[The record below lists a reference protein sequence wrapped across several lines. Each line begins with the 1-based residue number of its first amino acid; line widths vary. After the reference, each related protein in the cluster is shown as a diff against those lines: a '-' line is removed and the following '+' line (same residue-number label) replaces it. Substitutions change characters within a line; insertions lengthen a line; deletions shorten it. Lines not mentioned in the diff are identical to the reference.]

1 MNTCQT
7 CSHLLKD
14 ERCDPSI
21 QFTCE
26 CPATPFTFVSDLDTP
41 HYCAHH
47 EDNGGL
53 EEVIGIDG
61 IRRGFET
68 VEIDVTSEVD
78 I

>member
-14 ERCDPSI
+14 ERCDPAI

-26 CPATPFTFVSDLDTP
+26 CPGTSWTFPADIDTP
-41 HYCAHH
+41 HDCAHW
-47 EDNGGL
+47 ETNGGL

-68 VEIDVTSEVD
+68 VAIDVTSEVD